1 MALLTV
7 KPIMQ
12 DVKLLIVDDDEDD
25 YLIVED
31 LLDEITH
38 GEYHLDWAPSFE
50 AGENLLRAN
59 QHDLCL
65 MDYKLGAR
73 DGIELLKRAQ
83 DVGFSG
89 PIILLTGMHQ
99 GEVDMQ
105 ALEAGAVDYLVKS
118 NLTAEQLARSVRYAL
133 ARREVEKERVERLK
147 AEAEN
152 RSKSDFLAHL
162 SHEIRTPLSAILGYT
177 ELLINR
183 AEDAETLAHLRVVN
197 RNGKHLLGLLNDVLD
212 LSKIEAGK
220 LDIDIQKVHL
230 ASLLTDTYAMI
241 NGAAADKS
249 LQLQVEVL
257 EPLPREIETDP
268 VRLRQVLIN
277 LLGNAIKFT
286 DRGLIKLKVDLT
298 QDDGREMI
306 RFYVRDTG
314 IGISPDAVES
324 IFQPFVQ
331 SKGTV
336 THTRAGGTGLGLTIS
351 RQLVSRLGGDIHVE
365 SEPGRGSEFV
375 FTVYPGDLR
384 GVERRKI
391 SLDFH
396 IEREMPDEV
405 PSLQG
410 RVLVVDDLH
419 EIRALV
425 GHFVEVAG
433 VEVEFAK
440 NGQEAVELTLN
451 ERSRGKDFDLVLMDI
466 HMPVM
471 GGIDAAKLLREQHYD
486 KPLIALTAA
495 HMKGDE
501 ELYLS
506 SGFTAFLGKPIGQQR
521 LHKCL
526 SRFLPANAPA
536 SRPDSGRGSVS
547 AGTVLVVEDAED
559 ALQATCGLLGLLG
572 WETLT
577 AISGGE
583 ALECLRA
590 NKPNK
595 ALVDLHLP
603 DMDGYDLAQQIA
615 ELSPMTEIF
624 ILSGEAIDAKKAAE
638 IGIAGSLLKPVSLQA
653 LEGIMH
659 QSHT

>member
-1 MALLTV
+1 
-7 KPIMQ
+7 MQ

-65 MDYKLGAR
+65 MDYKLGVR

-83 DVGFSG
+83 EVGFSG

-118 NLTAEQLARSVRYAL
+118 NLTAEQLARSIRYAL
-133 ARREVEKERVERLK
+133 ARKEVETERVERLK

-177 ELLINR
+177 ELLINKTR
-183 AEDAETLAHLRVVN
+183 DAESLAHLRVVN

-220 LDIDIQKVHL
+220 LDIELQKVHL

-249 LQLQVEVL
+249 LHLYVEAQ

-268 VRLRQVLIN
+268 VRLRQILIN

-286 DRGLIKLKVDLT
+286 DQGQVKLRVDLV
-298 QDDGREMI
+298 QQGRREML
-306 RFYVRDTG
+306 RFHVEDTG
-314 IGISPDAVES
+314 IGIDADAVDN

-331 SKGTV
+331 SKDGTA
-336 THTRAGGTGLGLTIS
+336 HTRAGTGLGLTIS
-351 RQLVSRLGGDIHVE
+351 RQLVTRLGGGISVQ
-365 SEPGRGSEFV
+365 SEKGKGSRFE
-375 FTVYPGDLR
+375 FTVDPGDLHN
-384 GVERRKI
+384 VERHKI
-391 SLDFH
+391 SLNFLT
-396 IEREMPDEV
+396 EREPSETV
-405 PSLQG
+405 PCFEG
-410 RVLVVDDLH
+410 RVLVVDDLQ
-419 EIRALV
+419 EIRTLV
-425 GHFVEVAG
+425 GHFVEMAG
-433 VEVEFAK
+433 LEVQFAK
-440 NGQEAVELTLN
+440 NGREAVDIIN
-451 ERSRGKDFDLVLMDI
+451 FERREGRAFDLVLMDI
-466 HMPVM
+466 HMPMM
-471 GGIDAAKLLREQHYD
+471 GGVEAASQLREQHFD

-506 SGFTAFLGKPIGQQR
+506 SGFTAFLSKPIGQQR
-521 LHKCL
+521 LHRC
-526 SRFLPANAPA
+526 FAEHLPVKSATVKPAPQIK
-536 SRPDSGRGSVS
+536 P
-547 AGTVLVVEDAED
+547 AGTVLVIEDSED
-559 ALQATCGLLGLLG
+559 ALQATCGLLGLMG
-572 WETLT
+572 WQTFTASDGAQALT
-577 AISGGE
+577 RFK
-583 ALECLRA
+583 LERPD
-590 NKPNK
+590 KV
-595 ALVDLHLP
+595 LVDLHLP
-603 DMDGYDLAQQIA
+603 DVNGYELAKQLRVLAPDTDIY
-615 ELSPMTEIF
+615 
-624 ILSGEAIDAKKAAE
+624 ILSGEVVDPVRAADA
-638 IGIAGSLLKPVSLQA
+638 GVSGSLLKPVSLQA
-653 LEGIMH
+653 LEELM
-659 QSHT
+659 S